1 MSLEGLELAYLKALL
16 ESAGF
21 LKAGGGLSRAVSV
34 PQGLYAVVPFAVQ
47 LTVASELYAEGEVYV
62 DGELFVE

>member
-21 LKAGGGLSRAVSV
+21 LKAGGGLSGALSV
-34 PQGLYAVVPFAVQ
+34 PKDLYVVIPFIVQ
-47 LTVASELYAEGEVYV
+47 LAIASELFIEGEVYV

>member
-21 LKAGGGLSRAVSV
+21 LKAGGGLSEALSV
-34 PQGLYAVVPFAVQ
+34 PKDLYIVVPFAVQ
-47 LTVASELYAEGEVYV
+47 LMIASELYVEGEMYI